1 MSKWMEISVEVP
13 DEAVDAIQEVM
24 GRFSSGGAVVEKV
37 IPEDNPLGL
46 EPTKAFVKVYLPYNR
61 QGLSRKKRLEEA
73 LWHLSNILP
82 IPTPSVRYWEEG
94 EWLEAWKKFY
104 TVLHIGERL
113 VVKPSWESYAPA
125 PEEVVVELDPGL
137 AFGTGL
143 HPSTRLCLIAMEKVL
158 KPGERVL
165 DVGTGSG
172 ILALFAAKLGA
183 KEVLALDID
192 RIAVKVARENVA
204 RNGLKG
210 KVKVRWG
217 TIIRT
222 EEAPLVDASALKPFG
237 LVLVNITAPV
247 IKSMAKEL
255 AAVTAPEGLVIA
267 SGLIQNQKEET
278 AEALSTWGLE
288 VQEEISSQEWVALIL
303 RKSRP

>member
-1 MSKWMEISVEVP
+1 
-13 DEAVDAIQEVM
+13 
-24 GRFSSGGAVVEKV
+24 
-37 IPEDNPLGL
+37 
-46 EPTKAFVKVYLPYNR
+46 
-61 QGLSRKKRLEEA
+61 
-73 LWHLSNILP
+73 
-82 IPTPSVRYWEEG
+82 
-94 EWLEAWKKFY
+94 
-104 TVLHIGERL
+104 
-113 VVKPSWESYAPA
+113 
-125 PEEVVVELDPGL
+125 
-137 AFGTGL
+137 
-143 HPSTRLCLIAMEKVL
+143 MEKVL

-278 AEALSTWGLE
+278 AKALSTWGLE